1 MLVTNWQAR
10 KAKRSKSYIA
20 STELNYK
27 TANADFLKGILS
39 CFKYLYIEG
48 EISDRA
54 YEVLVSQAIAI
65 FVGNTVSF
73 EIERMLDEIGT
84 TLQEA
89 D

>member
-10 KAKRSKSYIA
+10 EAKRSKSYIA
-20 STELNYK
+20 STERNYK
-27 TANADFLKGILS
+27 TANADFLTGMLS
-39 CFKYLYIEG
+39 YFKYLYIEG
-48 EISDRA
+48 EISGRA

-73 EIERMLDEIGT
+73 EIERILDEIGT
-84 TLQEA
+84 TLRKA